1 MRTKKFITGFVIT
14 FVLALI
20 ANIVVTICWS
30 YFVKGEGMT
39 INWGSSF
46 TVALVLALV
55 IPFTQSKLEK

>member
-20 ANIVVTICWS
+20 ANIVVSICWS

-55 IPFTQSKLEK
+55 IPFTQAKRAK

>member
-1 MRTKKFITGFVIT
+1 MTTKKFIAGFVIT
-14 FVLALI
+14 FVLALV

-30 YFVKGEGMT
+30 YFIKDEGMT

-55 IPFTQSKLEK
+55 IPFTQSKLEN